1 MILVMDA
8 GNTNITLGVYSNDE
22 LLFVSRLSTDHTQTS
37 DQFAIEINSIF
48 ALNNCKPVDFDGA
61 VICSV
66 VPEITVALKNA
77 VKKVTN
83 CKPILVG
90 PGIKTGLDIR
100 VDSPAYLG
108 TDFVAGAVAAI
119 SKYPLPC
126 LIMDLGTATKISV
139 LDSTGAFRGCTISPG
154 VEISVM
160 ALSKYASQLPHI
172 SLEKPRRIIG
182 TNNNDCIRAGVV
194 YGTADM
200 LDGLC
205 SRIEEEL
212 GEEVKTI
219 VATGGIA
226 HEIVP
231 HCSHNIILNDNLL
244 LEGLKVV
251 YHKNTNK

>member
-8 GNTNITLGVYSNDE
+8 GNTNITMGVYNGDE
-22 LLFVSRLSTDHTQTS
+22 LAFVSRLSTDHSQTE
-37 DQFAIEINSIF
+37 DQFAIGLNSI
-48 ALNNCKPVDFDGA
+48 LNIYNCSPDNIDGA
-61 VICSV
+61 ILCCV

-77 VKKVTN
+77 VKKVTK
-83 CKPILVG
+83 CKPIIVG

-108 TDFVAGAVAAI
+108 TDFVAGAVAANA
-119 SKYPLPC
+119 KYPLPC

-139 LDSTGAFRGCTISPG
+139 LDSKGAFRGCTISPG
-154 VEISVM
+154 VEISLI
-160 ALSKYASQLPHI
+160 ALSERASQLPHI

-194 YGTADM
+194 CGTADM

-205 SRIEEEL
+205 KRIEHEL
-212 GEEVKTI
+212 GEDVQTI

-226 HEIVP
+226 NEIIP
-231 HCSHNIILNDNLL
+231 HCHNNIILNNDLL
-244 LEGLKVV
+244 LEGLKII
-251 YHKNTNK
+251 YEKNS